1 MMRMVHP
8 SKGNTDFKEGA
19 KLLEM
24 ETSSESDQEHFV
36 LPASK
41 KGPRKRKAGK
51 SSGCCSSGPAV
62 VAVVSTVAI
71 LLCVLILA
79 PFIYQ
84 LKKDVDSLRKS
95 TCKLNITYNNV

>member
-41 KGPRKRKAGK
+41 KGPRKR
-51 SSGCCSSGPAV
+51 
-62 VAVVSTVAI
+62 
-71 LLCVLILA
+71 
-79 PFIYQ
+79 
-84 LKKDVDSLRKS
+84 
-95 TCKLNITYNNV
+95 